1 MERLGEFDMTTEEMI
16 AEYLAKGGKIAKCPT
31 VVAKGA
37 NDVWK
42 YGKGS
47 VAYRGRKVENLR
59 DSGCYAKSN

>member
-1 MERLGEFDMTTEEMI
+1 MTTEEMI

-37 NDVWK
+37 NEVWK

-47 VAYRGRKVENLR
+47 VSYSGAKNVYMGNLSGKRG
-59 DSGCYAKSN
+59 